1 MQYFSSEMPWHI
13 QSLIFKFLKSLYS
26 NTNTTSN
33 TSSLLGTEEK
43 KNFEFFFAR
52 NIIESDSF
60 YFVMMQYLNPNS
72 YSIKELFAGYGA
84 TPLVLGRKKSTYAC
98 KAKYVTCLESANI

>member
-1 MQYFSSEMPWHI
+1 MQYFSSEVPRCI

-43 KNFEFFFAR
+43 KKFENFFAR
-52 NIIESDSF
+52 NITASDSF
-60 YFVMMQYLNPNS
+60 YFVTMQYLNPNS
-72 YSIKELFAGYGA
+72 YSIKELFAGYGT
-84 TPLVLGRKKSTYAC
+84 TPLVLGRKKKSI
-98 KAKYVTCLESANI
+98 CLQGKVCNLP